1 MTNQTNKKVFLY
13 GNRAVNNQETL
24 RLRWSTCSENDTD
37 FRRLGDDEYDP
48 L

>member
-24 RLRWSTCSENDTD
+24 SFEVVYL
-37 FRRLGDDEYDP
+37 F
-48 L
+48 